1 MALEITEEFAT
12 EHGLSAEQVTA
23 VTGFVNPWHEE
34 QVVELKG
41 TYDGKANENAEAI
54 LNGAATKITEITSVS
69 RNDGE
74 KVADFMLRAWGNYS
88 TSEKT
93 ALEEA
98 KADYDK
104 KLAEF
109 DGDAGTKEA
118 LRLAEEKLDSLQQKT
133 ADYDDIVAYKDKYES
148 LSTEHITMKEK
159 VVFGNVKPNFPDTV
173 DEYRAK
179 AKWSEFMDNVKK
191 DYDVELVDGESMA
204 ISKENKHKVVKLSEL
219 LSKDEE
225 ITTLLAGRQQ
235 NGTNGKPVQKKS
247 IEGVPFDVPVDAKS
261 SDINKLVMD
270 YLLSKPDT
278 ANMMSQEYSKQYGEL
293 YNKIKGQ
300 QTA

>member
-12 EHGLSAEQVTA
+12 EHKLTPEQVAA
-23 VTGFVNPWHEE
+23 VTGHANTWHENE
-34 QVVELKG
+34 VVELKG

-54 LNGAATKITEITSVS
+54 LNGAATKITEITKVG

-88 TSEKT
+88 TAEKT

-118 LRLAEEKLDSLQQKT
+118 LRLAEEKLDGLQKKT
-133 ADYDDIVAYKDKYES
+133 ADYDDIVGFKDKYES
-148 LSTEHITMKEK
+148 LATEHVTMKEK
-159 VVFGNVKPNFPDTV
+159 VVFGNVKPNFPDTANAF
-173 DEYRAK
+173 EAK
-179 AKWSEFMDNVKK
+179 ARWNEFMDNVKK
-191 DYDVELVDGESMA
+191 EYDVELVEGESMA
-204 ISKENKHKVVKLSEL
+204 VSKENKHKVIKLSEL
-219 LSKDEE
+219 LAKDEE
-225 ITTLLAGRQQ
+225 ITKLLAGRQQ
-235 NGTNGKPVQKKS
+235 NGTNGQPIPKKT
-247 IEGVPFDVPVDAKS
+247 IEGVPFDVPVEATS
-261 SDINKLVMD
+261 ADISKLVKD
-270 YLLSKPDT
+270 HLLGQGL
-278 ANMMSQEYSKQYGEL
+278 AIMSQEYSKQFGEL